1 MQTPDRRKGKA
12 MEQKELKKLSRA
24 DLLEML
30 VDQSIELQQLQLK
43 YEIAQK
49 ALEERVITIERAG
62 SIAEAALQLNGVFE
76 AAQRAC
82 DQYTANIEKLNAR
95 QHRICSRMEKE
106 TRENCR
112 KMVAETRKECDRM
125 LEEAQIQAVACRN
138 GTDKSQALSDSRA
151 VLQAL
156 IDNKD
161 FYRNE

>member
-1 MQTPDRRKGKA
+1 MT
-12 MEQKELKKLSRA
+12 QKDLKHLRRA

-30 VDQSIELQQLQLK
+30 LEQCRENEALRSEIQQLREQQSQQDIL
-43 YEIAQK
+43 
-49 ALEERVITIERAG
+49 LDNAG
-62 SIAEAALQLNGVFE
+62 SIAEASLRLNGVFE

-82 DQYTANIEKLNAR
+82 DQYTANIEKLNSR
-95 QHRICSRMEKE
+95 QPRICARMEKE

-112 KMVAETRKECDRM
+112 KMVEETRKECDRM

-138 GTDKSQALSDSRA
+138 GTDKSQALSDSRV

-156 IDNKD
+156 IDNKV

>member
-1 MQTPDRRKGKA
+1 MT
-12 MEQKELKKLSRA
+12 QKDLKHLRRA
-24 DLLEML
+24 DLLEL
-30 VDQSIELQQLQLK
+30 LLEQSRENEALRSEIQQLREQQSQQDIL
-43 YEIAQK
+43 
-49 ALEERVITIERAG
+49 LDNAG
-62 SIAEAALQLNGVFE
+62 SIAEASLRLNGVFE

-125 LEEAQIQAVACRN
+125 LEEAQIQAVACQN

>member
-1 MQTPDRRKGKA
+1 MTQQD
-12 MEQKELKKLSRA
+12 LKHLSRA
-24 DLLEML
+24 DLLELLLEQSRENEALRSENEQLREQQSRQEIML
-30 VDQSIELQQLQLK
+30 DN
-43 YEIAQK
+43 
-49 ALEERVITIERAG
+49 AG
-62 SIAEAALQLNGVFE
+62 SIAEASLRLNGVFE

-112 KMVAETRKECDRM
+112 KMVEETRKECDRM
-125 LEEAQIQAVACRN
+125 LEEAQIQAVACQN

>member
-1 MQTPDRRKGKA
+1 MTQND
-12 MEQKELKKLSRA
+12 LKHLRRA
-24 DLLEML
+24 DLLEL
-30 VDQSIELQQLQLK
+30 LLEQSRENEALRSEIQQLREQQSQQDIL
-43 YEIAQK
+43 
-49 ALEERVITIERAG
+49 LDNAG
-62 SIAEAALQLNGVFE
+62 SIAEASLRLNGVFE

-95 QHRICSRMEKE
+95 QQRICARMEKE

>member
-1 MQTPDRRKGKA
+1 MTQQD
-12 MEQKELKKLSRA
+12 LKHLSRA
-24 DLLEML
+24 DLLELLLEQSRENEALRSENEQLREQQSRQEIML
-30 VDQSIELQQLQLK
+30 DN
-43 YEIAQK
+43 
-49 ALEERVITIERAG
+49 AG
-62 SIAEAALQLNGVFE
+62 SIAEASLRLNGVFE

-112 KMVAETRKECDRM
+112 KMVEETRKECDRM

>member
-1 MQTPDRRKGKA
+1 MRGNFYACLGLLQEGA
-12 MEQKELKKLSRA
+12 VAAIGLINVGLGA
-24 DLLEML
+24 DLIGG
-30 VDQSIELQQLQLK
+30 VHAQQSQQDILLDN
-43 YEIAQK
+43 
-49 ALEERVITIERAG
+49 AG
-62 SIAEAALQLNGVFE
+62 SIAEASLRLNGVFE

-82 DQYTANIEKLNAR
+82 DQYTANIEKLNSR
-95 QHRICSRMEKE
+95 QQRICARMEKE